1 MTRQTS
7 GGKGTK
13 NTPAA
18 PQPKVVP
25 KIVKDSKGNIDPNYG
40 KRIQQEQG
48 VLKPTTTTS
57 KGRGNPLSASKT
69 AEQIRSE
76 QAGKIL
82 PKMYAGNAGKD
93 KKKKK
98 KKDLKEDTNNN
109 NNVTLP
115 LPGPP
120 DIGYEPYTFT
130 PTSIKVPDRDAVI
143 ALQKEGADQ
152 ALITSVLFEQIGATE
167 LVKFVRNDTVDGF
180 NPQYTV
186 ISNISDLKSKLDP
199 SYLIAKQRSD
209 TSIDNGFS
217 IRLQDKMPSIDYLFE
232 NNIPNYI
239 HFDPTVGQNGALVI
253 ELDNIDVDE
262 IVEVEIDTN
271 GTIVEVR
278 Q

>member
-1 MTRQTS
+1 MARQTS
-7 GGKGTK
+7 GGKGNK

-18 PQPKVVP
+18 SQPAP
-25 KIVKDSKGNIDPNYG
+25 KITKDSKGNIDPRYG
-40 KRIQQEQG
+40 KKIQQEQG
-48 VLKPTTTTS
+48 ILKPTTS

-69 AEQIRSE
+69 AEQIRNE
-76 QAGKIL
+76 QAAKIL
-82 PKMYAGNAGKD
+82 SKTYAVKD

-217 IRLQDKMPSIDYLFE
+217 IRLQDKVPSIDYLFE

-253 ELDNIDVDE
+253 ELDNIDIDE